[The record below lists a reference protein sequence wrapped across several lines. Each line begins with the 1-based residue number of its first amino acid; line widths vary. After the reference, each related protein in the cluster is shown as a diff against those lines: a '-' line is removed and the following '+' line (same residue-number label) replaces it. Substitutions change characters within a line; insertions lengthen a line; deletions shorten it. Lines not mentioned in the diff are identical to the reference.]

1 MQYEQKPRLTLFI
14 NKYEN
19 QPIKKK
25 DGSFVTKAN
34 GDQILQGAFSG
45 KINLPE
51 GLSAGD
57 YEVSIYRS
65 ISKAGSEYF
74 AGNIKP
80 AFVKKE
86 VNKHSVDKGNGYAP
100 QSNYAEEENDQEV
113 PF

>member
-1 MQYEQKPRLTLFI
+1 MQYEQKPRLTLLI

-45 KINLPE
+45 RINLPE
-51 GLSAGD
+51 GLSSGD

-65 ISKAGSEYF
+65 ISKAGVEYF

-86 VNKHSVDKGNGYAP
+86 VSQHSIDKGNGYAP
-100 QSNYAEEENDQEV
+100 QSNHTQEDSEFF